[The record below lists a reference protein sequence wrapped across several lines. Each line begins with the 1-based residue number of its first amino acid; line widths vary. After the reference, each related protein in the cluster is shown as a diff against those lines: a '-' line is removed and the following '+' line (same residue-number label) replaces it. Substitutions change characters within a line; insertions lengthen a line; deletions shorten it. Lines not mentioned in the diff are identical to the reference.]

1 MAKLDS
7 SDGRRTL
14 VVDDGEVVGIITP
27 SDVTR
32 WLNRRRAFGPGQ
44 P

>member
-1 MAKLDS
+1 MAKLDAG
-7 SDGRRTL
+7 DGRRTL

-32 WLNRRRAFGPGQ
+32 WLNRRRAFDGGRP
-44 P
+44 